1 MFSAARQGDNEKV
14 KKGVWE
20 DEVDAA
26 GGEVRI
32 GCDSFVKSMPA
43 DKSETL
49 LHIAT
54 RRGDAELVEWLD
66 THSMIFVLSFDFID
80 IILDLQMRIR
90 RSGTL
95 TDSQLSIWLFKEAIS
110 GF

>member
-26 GGEVRI
+26 GGEVRR
-32 GCDSFVKSMPA
+32 GCESFVKSMPA
-43 DKSETL
+43 DNSETL

-80 IILDLQMRIR
+80 IILDL
-90 RSGTL
+90 
-95 TDSQLSIWLFKEAIS
+95 
-110 GF
+110 